1 MILIAQPSPQ
11 SYYFCHSVGRFFA
24 ISIFRTC
31 RNHVKASIEENE
43 NTLKHVDD
51 RKKEKSDENRYNAG
65 VIRFGS
71 DRSGR
76 SHPRNRMA

>member
-1 MILIAQPSPQ
+1 VICRSI
-11 SYYFCHSVGRFFA
+11 GRFFA
-24 ISIFRTC
+24 ISIFRMC

-51 RKKEKSDENRYNAG
+51 RKKGKSDENPYTAG
-65 VIRFGS
+65 VIRSRS

-76 SHPRNRMA
+76 SHPRNRMARV